1 MFNQMKMTTKLRFG
15 FGLVLIVL
23 MLVSSIAVFYAL
35 QIESEAKNV
44 QNIRYVEITKVLRM
58 LDISAAVHESVNA
71 AAESENSDFLDKAES
86 HRQKISTL
94 VEEIQAVTGN
104 QGIIN
109 DAVIDFVDFCQTNYN
124 QGIKMAEFAIDQEFT
139 DYIVAQKVYKA
150 GLKDLDL
157 KRTQVANMVNDQ
169 FNNSLG
175 SITNNCQQMIQ
186 VSGGAAVVGFILSFI
201 IATTIARNISTPLK
215 KTVDMINKMSE
226 GRLDTRLDMN
236 RGDEIGDMAATMD
249 ALADSLQREVV
260 ANLKLL
266 SEGDLRIECKVK
278 NNEDIIRGSLVK
290 MGNDLNQIMSQVRQ
304 VTDQIATEAS
314 TVSDSSHNL
323 SQSAAQQ
330 SSSLEEISASMHELD
345 AQTHQN
351 AGHAESAKNITLKA
365 RTAAENG
372 NSQMRELV
380 TAMADINESSHNISK
395 IIKVIDEIA
404 FQTNL
409 LALNAAVEAARAGQH
424 GKGFAVVAEEVRNLA
439 ARSAKAAR
447 ETADLIQGSVDRVEK
462 GSDIAARTDTAL
474 STIVDSISEVSN
486 LIADIAE
493 SSNEQALGLSQINS
507 GIERI
512 DKATQLNTAS
522 AEESATSSQQL
533 SEQAEKLREML
544 SQFKLRD
551 QVFAVESTP
560 SAGESSPMLGWD

>member
-23 MLVSSIAVFYAL
+23 MLVSSIAIFYAL
-35 QIESEAKNV
+35 QIENEAKDV
-44 QNIRYVEITKVLRM
+44 QNIRYIEITKVLRV
-58 LDISAAVHESVNA
+58 LDISATVHENIIA
-71 AAESENSDFLDKAES
+71 AAESENSDFLDKAEAY
-86 HRQKISTL
+86 RK
-94 VEEIQAVTGN
+94 EIVKFVGEIKEVTGN
-104 QGIIN
+104 QGEIN
-109 DAVIDFVDFCQTNYN
+109 DAVIDFATSCKKNYD
-124 QGIKMAEFAIDQEFT
+124 QGVMMAEFAIDQEFS
-139 DYIVAQKVYKA
+139 DYIVEQKIYAA
-150 GLKDLDL
+150 GLKELDK
-157 KRTQVANMVNDQ
+157 KRLSVTKLVNDK
-169 FNNSLG
+169 FKGSLE
-175 SITNNCQQMIQ
+175 SITNNCIQMIQ
-186 VSGGAAVVGFILSFI
+186 VSGGAAVIGFILSFI
-201 IATTIARNISTPLK
+201 IATVIARNISIPLK
-215 KTVDMINKMSE
+215 KTVEMINKMSE

-236 RGDEIGDMAATMD
+236 RGDEIGDMAVTMD

-266 SEGDLRIECKVK
+266 SEGDLRIECEVK
-278 NNEDIIRGSLVK
+278 NDEDIIRGSLVK
-290 MGNDLNQIMSQVRQ
+290 MGNDLNQIMSQIRL

-314 TVSDSSHNL
+314 TVSDSSLNL

-351 AGHAESAKNITLKA
+351 AEHAESAKNITLKA

-474 STIVDSISEVSN
+474 ATIVDSISEVSN
-486 LIADIAE
+486 LIADISE
-493 SSNEQALGLSQINS
+493 SSNEQALGLSQINN

-551 QVFAVESTP
+551 QGFAIENTP
-560 SAGESSPMLGWD
+560 SAGKSSPMLGWD